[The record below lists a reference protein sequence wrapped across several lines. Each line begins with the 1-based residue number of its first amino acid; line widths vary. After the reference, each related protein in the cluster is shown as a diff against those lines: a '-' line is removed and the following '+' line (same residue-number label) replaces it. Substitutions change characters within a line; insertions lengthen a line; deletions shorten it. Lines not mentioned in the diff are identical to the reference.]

1 MEEQFAFFARYAALM
16 LEFATVV
23 TVVAGA
29 IIAVIGLVRHFW
41 IERQE
46 MNSAIRQVWLEFA
59 AWILIALEFALG
71 ADIVRTAI
79 APTWDQIGQL
89 GVIAAIRTGLG
100 FFLDRDIEGFR
111 KFGRNRAEVK
121 EEPSP

>member
-1 MEEQFAFFARYAALM
+1 MRESFTLLADNAALI
-16 LEFATVV
+16 LEFATVAAV
-23 TVVAGA
+23 CIGAVV
-29 IIAVIGLVRHFW
+29 AVIGLIRHFTT
-41 IERQE
+41 RDAPMTQ
-46 MNSAIRQVWLEFA
+46 AIRGVWMQFA

-100 FFLDRDIEGFR
+100 FFLDRDVEGFR
-111 KFGRNRAEVK
+111 KLTGDPPDGRDA
-121 EEPSP
+121 